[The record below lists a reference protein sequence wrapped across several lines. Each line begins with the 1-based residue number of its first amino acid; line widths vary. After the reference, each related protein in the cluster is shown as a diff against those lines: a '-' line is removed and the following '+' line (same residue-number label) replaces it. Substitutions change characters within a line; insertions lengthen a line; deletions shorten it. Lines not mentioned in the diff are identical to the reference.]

1 MKSLSQKIK
10 DLLVSENYTF
20 KQLADYLNLSEAEL
34 ENGLENKT
42 LEIRYLEEIS
52 KNLKVP
58 LYSIFRDSKVKTDI
72 FEQPFFTNKLWT
84 DENNESSPQ
93 KLMEEIKLLKQII
106 AYKEAE
112 LAKMMK

>member
-10 DLLVSENYTF
+10 DLLISENYTF
-20 KQLADYLNLSEAEL
+20 RQLADYLNLSEAEL
-34 ENGLENKT
+34 ESGLEDKT

-58 LYSIFRDSKVKTDI
+58 LYSIFRDSKEKKDM
-72 FEQPFFTNKLWT
+72 FEQPFFTNKLWK
-84 DENNESSPQ
+84 DEEENNPE
-93 KLMEEIKLLKQII
+93 KLVHEIKLLKQII

-112 LAKMMK
+112 LSKISK